1 MNKMLIN
8 KVHAPAFQGL
18 SYPNSQN
25 AVQNYYF
32 FFNYPNFFSN
42 FAPENVIKLVV

>member
-1 MNKMLIN
+1 MFLHLLTDSLN
-8 KVHAPAFQGL
+8 GL
-18 SYPNSQN
+18 LSQN